1 MAEQGFCKP
10 QVVGSSPIAGSKF
23 YYKGFMIEGSKNTV
37 KITVAGYGG
46 EFVLG
51 TVTPEQHEYWMTL
64 GEDALSEYV
73 WDADDYAEENRIP
86 EEMHFVNQ
94 GGWYEVSDVQ
104 HLWGCDAD
112 SSWVEIEMP
121 NGDSIQHDSIFDLRN
136 KYEEEEESSDIG
148 EDYCVED
155 QMVREIDECY
165 TGGGDNYSLEPGSYF
180 TAYSSEKGTFI
191 EADIDLDEN
200 EEFDERRLVFHTY
213 DLDGS
218 EFLTEV
224 SYIYKGDDVDDP
236 TALDSVGGDTTGK
249 GFECSLFEVTRPK
262 EENEDE

>member
-249 GFECSLFEVTRPK
+249 GFECSLFEVTRPNK
-262 EENEDE
+262 EEE